1 MHEFG
6 VMSYLLQAVQQKA
19 MEMNATRVVAINLV
33 IGDRSCI
40 VDDSLMYYF
49 DMMAEGTLAEGATL
63 STRRVPT
70 QFLCNTCNK
79 TYEPVEYDF
88 CCPDCKRVGH
98 ITDEGSEFLIESIL
112 IERA

>member
-6 VMSYLLQAVQQKA
+6 VMSYLLEAVQQKA
-19 MEMNATRVVAINLV
+19 LEMNAARVVTINLV

-40 VDDSLMYYF
+40 MDESLSYYF

-63 STRRVPT
+63 NMRRVPT
-70 QFLCNTCNK
+70 QFLCGHCNK
-79 TYEPVEYDF
+79 TYEPVEFDF
-88 CCPDCKRVGH
+88 SCPTCRRVGR

-112 IERA
+112 IEKA